1 MVHCQVSG
9 HDRFQK
15 GKRQS
20 GGLRPMTA
28 SVNVNGLST
37 DCAGTTAVE
46 PDKVAGPWD
55 VRALQR

>member
-1 MVHCQVSG
+1 
-9 HDRFQK
+9 
-15 GKRQS
+15 
-20 GGLRPMTA
+20 MTA